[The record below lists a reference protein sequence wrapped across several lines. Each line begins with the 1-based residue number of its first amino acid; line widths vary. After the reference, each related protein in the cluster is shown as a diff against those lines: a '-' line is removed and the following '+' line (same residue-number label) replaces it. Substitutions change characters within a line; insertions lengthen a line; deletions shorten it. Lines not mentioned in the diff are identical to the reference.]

1 MLEALNIKNFA
12 IIEDIEINFKNGMN
26 VMLGETGAGKSI
38 IIDALS
44 LLKGE
49 RSSYDKIRVGA
60 TKAYIDGRFIIENKE
75 LIKQINEEYD
85 DLIENDELIVSRS
98 LDINGRTSIKLNGR
112 MFSSSATKVI
122 MNEIIDIHSQHQ
134 NMVLFDEKEH
144 LHLLDKYIGNS
155 KELEIYQS
163 AYKTYI
169 KEVHKL
175 EELENKVIDETELAY
190 KKAQIEEIE
199 KLNLEVGELDKLEN
213 LEKKMA
219 NFVRLQETIN
229 NISELLDGDDGALAK
244 IYQSRRLLDYLK
256 DEDYDNYSTK
266 LNDCYYNLE
275 DINSALKDSLN
286 ALNEYEYT
294 PEYIQERIYN
304 IKKVMRKHG
313 GSEEDIFKA
322 HEQLVNDIALMSDY
336 EYALEKQKALVKE
349 LYNDLM
355 IKANNLS
362 KLRNEFA
369 NKLNKEVDK
378 ELSDLS
384 LNNAHFKVHFNVTE
398 PKSTGIDDVTFYIS
412 SNIGMPFGHLKDVV
426 SGGEAS
432 RIMLGLK
439 VIFSK
444 YCNYE
449 TMILDEIDSGVS
461 GKVASSV
468 GRKIHE
474 ISKSRQVIV
483 ISHIPQVASYADTAY
498 EVKKVVEANS
508 TKTQINELDDDGFIE
523 NIAKLLTDSSVSEQ
537 SLSLA
542 NELVNNSRK

>member
-12 IIEDIEINFKNGMN
+12 IIEDIEINFKDGMN
-26 VMLGETGAGKSI
+26 VLLGETGAGKSI

-49 RSSYDKIRVGA
+49 RSSYDKIRIGA
-60 TKAYIDGRFIIENKE
+60 SKAYIDGRFIIENKD
-75 LIKQINEEYD
+75 LIKQINDEYD
-85 DLIENDELIVSRS
+85 DLIEDDELIVSRS

-144 LHLLDKYIGNS
+144 LSLLDKYIGPS
-155 KELEIYQS
+155 KELQDYKN
-163 AYKTYI
+163 AYKIYS
-169 KEVHKL
+169 KEVNNL
-175 EELENKVIDETELAY
+175 EELENKVIDEAELAY

-199 KLNLEVGELDKLEN
+199 KLNLEHGELEKLEN
-213 LEKKMA
+213 LERKMA

-229 NISELLDGDDGALAK
+229 NVNELLDGDDGAIAK
-244 IYQSRRLLDYLK
+244 IYQSRRWIDYLK
-256 DEDYDNYSTK
+256 DEDYETYSTK

-275 DINSALKDSLN
+275 EINNALKDSLN

-294 PEYIQERIYN
+294 PEYIAERIYN

-313 GSEEDIFKA
+313 NSEDDIFNA
-322 HEQLVNDIALMSDY
+322 HEQLLKDITLMSDY
-336 EYALEKQKALVKE
+336 EYALNKQKELVNNLKK
-349 LYNDLM
+349 DLM
-355 IKANNLS
+355 IKANALS
-362 KLRNEFA
+362 ILRNKYA
-369 NKLNKEVDK
+369 NKLNKEVDAQ
-378 ELSDLS
+378 LSDLS
-384 LNNAHFKVHFNVTE
+384 LNNAHFKVHFNIIE
-398 PKSTGIDDVTFYIS
+398 PRSNGIDDVTFYIS
-412 SNIGMPFGHLKDVV
+412 SNVGMPFNHLKDVV
-426 SGGEAS
+426 SGGESS

-474 ISKSRQVIV
+474 IGKSRQVIV
-483 ISHIPQVASYADTAY
+483 ISHIPQVASYADHAY
-498 EVKKVVEANS
+498 EVRKVVENNA
-508 TKTQINELDDDGFIE
+508 TKTQIKELDEQGFIV
-523 NIAKLLTDSSVSEQ
+523 NIAKLLTDSNVNEQ
-537 SLSLA
+537 AINLA
-542 NELVNNSRK
+542 NELVSNSRK

>member
-12 IIEDIEINFKNGMN
+12 IIEDIEINFKSGMN

-112 MFSSSATKVI
+112 MFSSSVTKVI

-163 AYKTYI
+163 AYKTYS

-175 EELENKVIDETELAY
+175 EELENKVIDEAELAY

-199 KLNLEVGELDKLEN
+199 KLNLEVGELEKLEN

-275 DINSALKDSLN
+275 DINSALKD
-286 ALNEYEYT
+286 
-294 PEYIQERIYN
+294 
-304 IKKVMRKHG
+304 
-313 GSEEDIFKA
+313 
-322 HEQLVNDIALMSDY
+322 
-336 EYALEKQKALVKE
+336 
-349 LYNDLM
+349 
-355 IKANNLS
+355 
-362 KLRNEFA
+362 
-369 NKLNKEVDK
+369 
-378 ELSDLS
+378 LS
-384 LNNAHFKVHFNVTE
+384 L
-398 PKSTGIDDVTFYIS
+398 
-412 SNIGMPFGHLKDVV
+412 
-426 SGGEAS
+426 
-432 RIMLGLK
+432 
-439 VIFSK
+439 
-444 YCNYE
+444 
-449 TMILDEIDSGVS
+449 
-461 GKVASSV
+461 
-468 GRKIHE
+468 IH
-474 ISKSRQVIV
+474 I
-483 ISHIPQVASYADTAY
+483 
-498 EVKKVVEANS
+498 
-508 TKTQINELDDDGFIE
+508 
-523 NIAKLLTDSSVSEQ
+523 
-537 SLSLA
+537 
-542 NELVNNSRK
+542 

>member
-12 IIEDIEINFKNGMN
+12 IIEDIEINFKSGMN

-163 AYKTYI
+163 AYKTYS
-169 KEVHKL
+169 KEVHNL
-175 EELENKVIDETELAY
+175 EELENKVIDEAELAY

-199 KLNLEVGELDKLEN
+199 KLNLEVGELEKLEN

-229 NISELLDGDDGALAK
+229 NINELLDGDDGALAK

-275 DINSALKDSLN
+275 DINSALKDSLS

-313 GSEEDIFKA
+313 NSEEDIFKA

-336 EYALEKQKALVKE
+336 EYALDKQKALIKE

-398 PKSTGIDDVTFYIS
+398 PKSTGIDDATFYIS

-483 ISHIPQVASYADTAY
+483 ISHIPQVASYADIAY
-498 EVKKVVEANS
+498 EVKKVVEENS
-508 TKTQINELDDDGFIE
+508 TKTQITELDDDGFIE

-542 NELVNNSRK
+542 KELINNSRK

>member
-12 IIEDIEINFKNGMN
+12 IIEDIEINFKSGMN

-49 RSSYDKIRVGA
+49 RSSYDKIRIGA

-112 MFSSSATKVI
+112 MFSSSVTKVI

-163 AYKTYI
+163 AYKTYS

-175 EELENKVIDETELAY
+175 EELENKVIDEAELAY

-498 EVKKVVEANS
+498 EVKKIVDANS
-508 TKTQINELDDDGFIE
+508 TKTQITELDDKGFIE
-523 NIAKLLTDSSVSEQ
+523 NIAKLLTDSSISEQ

-542 NELVNNSRK
+542 NELINNSRK